1 MKYFLNEYI
10 FRIERKAEW
19 IFKIRLK
26 IITTRK
32 KKKFHI
38 WILRKIK
45 YLMLNLGEWVF
56 LAGGLLALSC
66 LLI

>member
-1 MKYFLNEYI
+1 MKYILNEYI

-32 KKKFHI
+32 KKKVP
-38 WILRKIK
+38 
-45 YLMLNLGEWVF
+45 YLDTEKN
-56 LAGGLLALSC
+56 
-66 LLI
+66 